1 MDQSPASA
9 RALLDISHLLTQKAD
24 DHKMANKRPD
34 SGSTTTE
41 SEATGESHWETCLF
55 IGWLLTKT
63 PFEFT
68 CGFGKVVMQVY

>member
-9 RALLDISHLLTQKAD
+9 RALLNISHLLTQKAD

-41 SEATGESHWETCLF
+41 SEATGESH
-55 IGWLLTKT
+55 
-63 PFEFT
+63 
-68 CGFGKVVMQVY
+68 